1 METKTGRTWITLFAQ
16 EFGAWSANGKG
27 RLILSTYPLEATDA
41 LDMSWDRAAAQG
53 RITVNGRT
61 ISLVLT
67 HLDPDSATRRLS
79 QAQQVTG
86 WASTFPENRILSGD
100 MNAWPDQTSI
110 AEYQQDLRGFVD
122 DGAASAQ
129 QCPSA
134 D

>member
-1 METKTGRTWITLFAQ
+1 MRPDIIMLNEVEKFTGWGNEDQPARYKALMETKTGRTWYTLFAQ

-27 RLILSTYPLEATDA
+27 HLILSTYPLEATDA

-79 QAQQVTG
+79 QAQQVTRLG
-86 WASTFPENRILSGD
+86 EHVPGE
-100 MNAWPDQTSI
+100 
-110 AEYQQDLRGFVD
+110 
-122 DGAASAQ
+122 
-129 QCPSA
+129 
-134 D
+134 